1 MHVICNGSE
10 FVGMPDWAN
19 QFSSLPD
26 LHQQHLLDSIL
37 LPNDPNL
44 LATSSSAEVASS
56 LGSGESTAGSGE
68 AFTGLMRNT
77 TGYFTETINS
87 SSLMPF
93 SINCS
98 DPDSIRKAL
107 NFTYLEYE
115 DPIYYTYSYRFVGT
129 FFQGLIFL
137 IGVLGNILV
146 VFVVARNKSMHSPT
160 NCYLVSLAIAD
171 CIVLLAAIPQE
182 LVSYYLVSS

>member
-1 MHVICNGSE
+1 MNIICNGSE

-26 LHQQHLLDSIL
+26 LHQQHLLDPIL

-44 LATSSSAEVASS
+44 LATSSSAEVAN
-56 LGSGESTAGSGE
+56 GASGEISTAGSGE
-68 AFTGLMRNT
+68 AFTGLMRNN
-77 TGYFTETINS
+77 TGYFSETINS

-98 DPDSIRKAL
+98 DPDSIRRAL
-107 NFTYLEYE
+107 NLTYLEYE

-182 LVSYYLVSS
+182 LVSYYLVSF